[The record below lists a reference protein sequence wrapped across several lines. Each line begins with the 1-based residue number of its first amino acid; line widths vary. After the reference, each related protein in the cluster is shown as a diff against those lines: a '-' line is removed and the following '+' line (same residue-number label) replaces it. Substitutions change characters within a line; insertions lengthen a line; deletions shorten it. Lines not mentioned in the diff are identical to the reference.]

1 MSGLNQTNVIEN
13 TAMCNGCF
21 TCAKVCPS
29 DAIFVYEDKRGHIY
43 PKIDKDKCVNCNKCR
58 KVCPAVNT
66 YLKDGEIAF
75 YGVRHNRADIVA
87 KSSSGGL
94 FAGLAEVI
102 FSMGGV
108 CYGAAYEAD
117 FSVAHKRAADS
128 RELYALQGSKYAIS
142 NTGDTFK
149 QVDSDLKKG
158 IPVLY
163 SGTSCIIAGLYSY
176 LKCVGTD
183 ISNLY
188 TCDLICS
195 GVPGNKILKEYVS
208 VLEQKEKSKCVFVN
222 LRDKSAGWVRGKAL
236 ESYNFENGNKVSNQV
251 YSELYTFRV
260 MNRENCFDCPY
271 IKPAVKCADITMGDF
286 WGLCES
292 TSKTFFDD
300 KGCSLAIVH
309 SEKGMKLLK
318 NGDFRM
324 FRIETS
330 EEAMRYNRTEQHKKI
345 RQHEKFWYDYEKR
358 GLHYCI
364 KKYTSYGGFLTRLR
378 RKALMTL
385 KRW

>member
-128 RELYALQGSKYAIS
+128 RELYALQGSKYA
-142 NTGDTFK
+142 
-149 QVDSDLKKG
+149 
-158 IPVLY
+158 
-163 SGTSCIIAGLYSY
+163 
-176 LKCVGTD
+176 